1 MPSPF
6 LFQDESKSISNFL
19 SSKLYYRLWL
29 IICSNRKAHA
39 TFSHTDF
46 NYSSTIAILWYYDKS
61 NRARAPRSHRKF
73 HEEADQRNTRYGQF
87 DTPIRKQ
94 IHFHATLSKTNI
106 SVSLCDY
113 REFFTIGSKPCEIY
127 RHWIDRVSIF
137 LPSIFV
143 LRKDY
148 FWNEQGRKLLQ

>member
-1 MPSPF
+1 MPNPL
-6 LFQDESKSISNFL
+6 LFQDESKFTSNFL

-29 IICSNRKAHA
+29 IICSNRK
-39 TFSHTDF
+39 HTPHF
-46 NYSSTIAILWYYDKS
+46 HTPILITPQQLPQYYDIS
-61 NRARAPRSHRKF
+61 NRARAPRSHGKF

-113 REFFTIGSKPCEIY
+113 REFFTIGSKPREIY